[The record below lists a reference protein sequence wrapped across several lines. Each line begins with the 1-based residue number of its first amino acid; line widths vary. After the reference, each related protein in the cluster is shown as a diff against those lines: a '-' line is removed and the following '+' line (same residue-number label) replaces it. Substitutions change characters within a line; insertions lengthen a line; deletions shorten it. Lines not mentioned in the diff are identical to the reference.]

1 MELDTSYFDL
11 PINTPEQMDSE
22 IQYLIELA
30 KNVGNYL
37 YEYKDEYKGEP
48 GANDKLNLGIMAQQ
62 IAKVPGL
69 NAAVVQNPNG
79 DGTLAVDANRLALT
93 TIGYVATLAKLI
105 LEMRGIEY
113 DRSDKEMVGNIQNS
127 GRETTG
133 NNPNPNGEAG
143 TGNTSPNGENSN
155 GSTNIPVETQ
165 PDKGDVYATAI
176 NGGIVNG
183 K

>member
-1 MELDTSYFDL
+1 
-11 PINTPEQMDSE
+11 
-22 IQYLIELA
+22 
-30 KNVGNYL
+30 
-37 YEYKDEYKGEP
+37 
-48 GANDKLNLGIMAQQ
+48 
-62 IAKVPGL
+62 
-69 NAAVVQNPNG
+69 
-79 DGTLAVDANRLALT
+79 
-93 TIGYVATLAKLI
+93 
-105 LEMRGIEY
+105 MRGIEY

-165 PDKGDVYATAI
+165 PDKGDVYATAV